1 MGHNCVI
8 NMEDVNRIKQVL
20 VEKKRTSKW
29 LVEKLVPIQ
38 ENEYKELLR
47 QAVAVIEN
55 ARASVAFHL
64 VVTASRNPIVRR

>member
-1 MGHNCVI
+1 MA
-8 NMEDVNRIKQVL
+8 EEL
-20 VEKKRTSKW
+20 
-29 LVEKLVPIQ
+29 LPIQ

-64 VVTASRNPIVRR
+64 AVTASRNPMVRRRTFRAYNRGIAASSLIQQ

>member
-1 MGHNCVI
+1 MA
-8 NMEDVNRIKQVL
+8 EEL
-20 VEKKRTSKW
+20 
-29 LVEKLVPIQ
+29 LPIQ